1 MKEYQLHGLR
11 ALAQSPKGT
20 VPAFLQAPATQGA
33 WRFHHALEDY
43 GPTPLVRLNGLAEEL
58 GLGGVFVKDESH
70 RFGLNAFKGLGGI
83 YALSRAV
90 ARELGLPA
98 EVTLEEL
105 QAPSVQKEVR
115 NMVFV
120 TTTDG
125 NHGRG
130 VAWAARKLGCEA
142 HVYLPA
148 GSAPARAQAIL
159 DAGAVEARVLP
170 LGYDDAVRYAAQQAQ
185 EKGWTLIQDTS
196 WPGYEEIPTWIVQ
209 GYTTLAREAAD
220 QLAEAGVDRPTHV
233 FLQAGVGAMAG
244 GVLGYLADRYG
255 AQAPVFAVVE
265 PENVAGI
272 YASAQAGDGQPHPAQ
287 GPGETIMAGQHCA
300 ERRRGQI
307 EPQPPG
313 MPEADRQRAQHS
325 QHKQRVPL
333 RQTNRRKRQCGAA
346 PYQPEQP
353 LEPETQHEGRQVRD
367 CRQKR
372 HSAAYQQQDAQLQ
385 GGLDHPDD
393 QQVAEHP
400 DQAGRHAVGHQ
411 HRQRGKAGKHCRL
424 HRLCHLA

>member
-170 LGYDDAVRYAAQQAQ
+170 LGYDDAVRYAAQ
-185 EKGWTLIQDTS
+185 
-196 WPGYEEIPTWIVQ
+196 
-209 GYTTLAREAAD
+209 
-220 QLAEAGVDRPTHV
+220 LAEAGVDRPTHV

-287 GPGETIMAGQHCA
+287 GPGETIMAGLNCA
-300 ERRRGQI
+300 E
-307 EPQPPG
+307 PCTLTWP
-313 MPEADRQRAQHS
+313 
-325 QHKQRVPL
+325 VL
-333 RQTNRRKRQCGAA
+333 RDLASWYIAC
-346 PYQPEQP
+346 
-353 LEPETQHEGRQVRD
+353 
-367 CRQKR
+367 
-372 HSAAYQQQDAQLQ
+372 
-385 GGLDHPDD
+385 PD
-393 QQVAEHP
+393 QVAERGMRRLGRPAAGDPAVISGESGGVTMGLLDLLMTAP
-400 DQAGRHAVGHQ
+400 DLAPLRRDMGLN
-411 HRQRGKAGKHCRL
+411 RQSVVLLISTEGDTDPVHYQKVMTHD
-424 HRLCHLA
+424 